1 MDEAS
6 WELQEGLILQSRG
19 LLDEAIVRFDAVL
32 ARDPRNPLVW
42 FYKANSL
49 VDLDRDEEALV
60 CFRESLSIDGGNY
73 DAWNNLGYALKKLER
88 LEEALP
94 CFDRALAL
102 SPGNDA
108 AWRNRADVLG
118 GLGRLA
124 EALESID
131 RAIVLDPTNAAYWS
145 VKGQWLHASGRF
157 DESLSCADRALSIDG
172 DNPVLW
178 VNKGTALMDMDE
190 FERALECWDKFA
202 RAHPKEPWA
211 WIQKGICL
219 LQLEREAKALR
230 AFEKA
235 IALSPENPEA
245 WHGKGN
251 CLEARDRPIDALACY
266 EKALAFAPDDA
277 VALFAKGFCLLG
289 MEREKEALPCLVA
302 AVEKDPEFA
311 KAWHAKGLAEVA
323 LGGYA
328 SAAASLRRFLS
339 LSNPDDWGET
349 FHGARDMLRKLETLE
364 EVESGGGP
372 ESPETGPNPLSS
384 GESVAQAIERV
395 FGPAPRPVPD
405 KAAAPAYRPYASTDP
420 GPEQVRRRE
429 VGNRVLVVRYRHGSH
444 TNPELLDD
452 MAEELLDAAASYDG
466 KEKGLADGIRIGFG
480 WMPITLHGKGREL
493 VLCEPDF
500 EGDPGEDLREDVSA
514 TLQVSVMHALV
525 AELAGA
531 SPMEARCW
539 QTVLV
544 ARGALGQEYVVMHRN
559 EEPTDDH
566 SGWYVGPLD
575 PREIDRVAASED
587 YELLPGYEILS
598 LRPHL
603 VKAMCLPV
611 KYMAYFRGDRI
622 TRITDPEDNEV
633 FTTGEPWLPEEY
645 NEILDRKIEE
655 EERKARKRGPRGWM
669 ERKKKKRPETP

>member
-19 LLDEAIVRFDAVL
+19 LLDEAIERFDAVL
-32 ARDPRNPLVW
+32 ARDPGNSLVW

-49 VDLDRDEEALV
+49 VDLDRDEEALR
-60 CFRESLSIDGGNY
+60 CFRESLAIDGNNY

-88 LEEALP
+88 LEESLP

-131 RAIVLDPTNAAYWS
+131 RAIDLDLANAAYWS

-157 DESLSCADRALSIDG
+157 GESLSCADRALSIDVK
-172 DNPVLW
+172 NPVLW

-190 FERALECWDKFA
+190 FERALDCWEELT
-202 RAHPKEPWA
+202 RIHPDEPWG

-235 IALSPENPEA
+235 NLLSPENPEA

-251 CLEARDRPIDALACY
+251 CLEALGRPAEALDCY
-266 EKALAFAPDDA
+266 EKALSLAPEDA
-277 VALFAKGFCLLG
+277 GAWFAKGFCLLG
-289 MEREKEALPCLVA
+289 MEREEEALPCLSA
-302 AVEKDPEFA
+302 AVEKDPGFA

-323 LGGYA
+323 VGRYA
-328 SAAASLRRFLS
+328 PAAASLRRFLS

-349 FHGARDMLRKLETLE
+349 FHGARDMLRKLESLDD
-364 EVESGGGP
+364 VESGVGEEPPGAGP
-372 ESPETGPNPLSS
+372 GPLPS

-395 FGPAPRPVPD
+395 FGPAPHPVPD
-405 KAAAPAYRPYASTDP
+405 GTAAPAYRPYASIDP

-429 VGNRVLVVRYRHGSH
+429 VGSRVLVVRYRHGSH

-452 MAEELLDAAASYDG
+452 MAEELLDAAASHG
-466 KEKGLADGIRIGFG
+466 GEEKGLQDGLRIGFG
-480 WMPITLHGKGREL
+480 WMPITLRGQGPEL
-493 VLCEPDF
+493 ALCEPDF
-500 EGDPGEDLREDVSA
+500 EGDPRVDLCEDVSA

-525 AELAGA
+525 AELAGV
-531 SPMEARCW
+531 SPIEARCW

-544 ARGALGQEYVVMHRN
+544 ARGAIEQEFVVMHRN
-559 EEPTDDH
+559 EEPTDEH

-575 PREIDRVAASED
+575 PREIDRVAANKD
-587 YELLPGYEILS
+587 YELLPGFEILK

-611 KYMAYFRGDRI
+611 QYMAYFRGDRI
-622 TRITDPEDNEV
+622 TRITDAEDNEV
-633 FTTGEPWLPEEY
+633 FSTGEPWLPDKAS
-645 NEILDRKIEE
+645 EILDRKIGG
-655 EERKARKRGPRGWM
+655 EERKTKKRGPRSWPG
-669 ERKKKKRPETP
+669 RKRKRRPEAP